1 MIKINVRKLSNKKA
15 RKRFFIRAIANQRTP
30 QASTQRNVLSFR
42 CVLLLLIL
50 FLYSLALLHVVN
62 LRFAIGRVRPHR
74 SRLQTHTRT
83 LVHVYAPLVA
93 ALIMCITSCAR
104 LAFSW
109 LTIIINQGSR

>member
-1 MIKINVRKLSNKKA
+1 MFKINVRKLSNKKA
-15 RKRFFIRAIANQRTP
+15 RKRFIRAIANQRTP

-74 SRLQTHTRT
+74 SRLQTHTHTDSCLRAFSRT
-83 LVHVYAPLVA
+83 AYHVHYLLRQTRVLVA
-93 ALIMCITSCAR
+93 YYHH
-104 LAFSW
+104 
-109 LTIIINQGSR
+109 QSRK